1 MLVGKRRLG
10 KTLLERHI
18 VYDLIAEGHPI
29 GLIEYSGLRDGVE
42 VGGRRFSIVSE
53 REPMTVL
60 EHVVK
65 LLTWRW
71 KDVFAFRDDA
81 GRLIATTEKSAL
93 NAFSL
98 HHQADVFSIRPR
110 GRGCLEI
117 CRQREGGAIGEVE
130 YRGVVASELVSSL
143 PAEWEPSI
151 QAFIMWMLVF
161 YIQHE
166 RHADNS

>member
-1 MLVGKRRLG
+1 M
-10 KTLLERHI
+10 
-18 VYDLIAEGHPI
+18 
-29 GLIEYSGLRDGVE
+29 
-42 VGGRRFSIVSE
+42 
-53 REPMTVL
+53 
-60 EHVVK
+60 
-65 LLTWRW
+65 
-71 KDVFAFRDDA
+71 
-81 GRLIATTEKSAL
+81 

-130 YRGVVASELVSSL
+130 YRGVIASELVSSL
-143 PAEWEPSI
+143 PAEWEPSM

-166 RHADNS
+166 RQDYLFIRRRVSCETGWPTTNSDVIQRCALLRASKVKPQTPVSILRGSSKGLAPEDDDWHRVNGQDCKANLLHHPRRR